1 MHDFVELILRLLQE
15 AGVLAVLAVGLCVA
29 GILIAYT
36 IFRKVTKG
44 EKKFPWGK
52 VILLVLLVG
61 YIVILLYAT
70 ILRLHGGYRD
80 MNLHLF
86 RGWREAWNGFT
97 MQLWL
102 NVLLNV
108 AMFIPLGI
116 LLPLLTKNYRKWYLV
131 LAEGFGTSL
140 LIEIVQYITARGLFD
155 VDDLFNNTVR
165 GYKAIVDGDTD
176 ILFCAGPSEEQK
188 QYAEEQCVELIYVP
202 VGLEGFVFFVNE
214 NNPVDS
220 LTVDQIR
227 DIYGGVYTNWKEVGG
242 ADRVINP
249 VTRLAGS
256 GSQSAMDS
264 FMKGREIAPK
274 SIFSVTG
281 ASIGF
286 SFRYYM
292 DGLVA
297 NDNVKMLALNGVYP
311 SAENIR
317 NGTYP
322 IIAKFYAIYRADN
335 TNPNIPVLIDW
346 LLSDEG
352 QTLIEESGY
361 VRIN

>member
-1 MHDFVELILRLLQE
+1 MTKTAKQITALVSI
-15 AGVLAVLAVGLCVA
+15 VLVFALFNGCM
-29 GILIAYT
+29 
-36 IFRKVTKG
+36 
-44 EKKFPWGK
+44 
-52 VILLVLLVG
+52 VLLLTG
-61 YIVILLYAT
+61 
-70 ILRLHGGYRD
+70 RLSNNFSDTSQSKQIDVAKFLPHVPESDLARINFSLKLTD
-80 MNLHLF
+80 NLP
-86 RGWREAWNGFT
+86 
-97 MQLWL
+97 
-102 NVLLNV
+102 VL
-108 AMFIPLGI
+108 
-116 LLPLLTKNYRKWYLV
+116 
-131 LAEGFGTSL
+131 
-140 LIEIVQYITARGLFD
+140 
-155 VDDLFNNTVR
+155 
-165 GYKAIVDGDTD
+165 DG
-176 ILFCAGPSEEQK
+176 ANR
-188 QYAEEQCVELIYVP
+188 A
-202 VGLEGFVFFVNE
+202 
-214 NNPVDS
+214 
-220 LTVDQIR
+220 
-227 DIYGGVYTNWKEVGG
+227 
-242 ADRVINP
+242 INP
-249 VTRLAGS
+249 ITRLAGS

-311 SAENIR
+311 SAENIW